1 MTLREVRD
9 LLGAEVLSG
18 DELLDTEV
26 HAAFGSDLM
35 SDVLAFVQDQGLLF
49 TGLNSPQVIRT
60 AEMMDMKCV
69 VFIRG
74 KAPAS
79 SILELAQDRGLVVM
93 STPLRMYQACGVLY
107 SAGLSG

>member
-18 DELLDTEV
+18 DELLDTDV
-26 HAAFGSDLM
+26 QAAFGSDLM
-35 SDVLAFVQDQGLLF
+35 SDVLAFVQDQGLLL